1 MSRDEY
7 YEPGCDTCGG
17 KLNHPAN
24 GNWQCRNC
32 EIDELRKGR
41 KERIRKDEF
50 ESTNPI
56 HFRLQTRGGAWRYYR
71 KVGS

>member
-1 MSRDEY
+1 MTC
-7 YEPGCDTCGG
+7 EPYCERCGG
-17 KLNHPAN
+17 NRGFHSVDDVCK
-24 GNWQCRNC
+24 NC
-32 EIDELRKGR
+32 QTDELRKGR

-50 ESTNPI
+50 DASRPD